1 MISFLASGKNFS
13 MRLNYV
19 PLVVKCSSELND
31 ICQILYQDIHLKYR
45 ISIFIEK
52 WKIDTFKQ
60 VRTPLK
66 PKDNI
71 ELFIKG

>member
-1 MISFLASGKNFS
+1 MISFLASEKNFS

-52 WKIDTFKQ
+52 LDTLKQ

>member
-1 MISFLASGKNFS
+1 MISFIASGKNFS

-31 ICQILYQDIHLKYR
+31 IRHILYQDIHLKYG
-45 ISIFIEK
+45 ISMFIEK

-60 VRTPLK
+60 VRTVLK